1 MQIDSVITRL
11 FIADL
16 HLESVDSPQF
26 QRFCELLI
34 AWQDRA
40 TEIYLLGD
48 ITEMWIGDD
57 DTSTLATALRAV
69 LRETSA
75 RCPVFLMPGN
85 RDFLYGQ
92 QISADTGVHLLI
104 DPTRLPD
111 GVLIAHGDAYCI
123 DDAPYQQFR
132 AMVRD
137 ERWQQGI
144 LGRSLDDRRLLG
156 ASMRAQSKTTNAN
169 RAANIM
175 DVNVDAVSA
184 ALEASACHS
193 MVHGHTHRPAR
204 HGLPDGE
211 RVVLG
216 SWDGFVGWYAIQ
228 RGAKFSLHPFSL
240 AHRYGIESQGPLT

>member
-1 MQIDSVITRL
+1 MQIDYPVTRL
-11 FIADL
+11 FVSDL
-16 HLESVDSPQF
+16 HLESVDSSQF
-26 QRFCELLI
+26 QRFSELLI
-34 AWQDRA
+34 TWRDHA

-57 DTSTLATALRAV
+57 DGSELANALREVLRATAAC
-69 LRETSA
+69 
-75 RCPVFLMPGN
+75 CPVFLMPGN

-92 QISADTGVHLLI
+92 QISAHTGVHLLK

-137 ERWQQGI
+137 PDWQRGI
-144 LGRSLDDRRLLG
+144 LGRSLEERRLLG

-169 RAANIM
+169 KAANIM
-175 DVNVDAVSA
+175 DVNATAVKA
-184 ALEASACHS
+184 ALEAMDCHS

-204 HGLPDGE
+204 HDLPGGE

-228 RGAKFSLHPFSL
+228 RGAAFGLHPFSL
-240 AHRYGIESQGPLT
+240 AHRYGIETQDPST

>member
-1 MQIDSVITRL
+1 MQIDFPVTRL
-11 FIADL
+11 FVSDL
-16 HLESVDSPQF
+16 HLESVDSAQF

-34 AWQDRA
+34 AWRDRA
-40 TEIYLLGD
+40 SEIYLLGD

-57 DTSTLATALRAV
+57 DRSELPTALCAL

-75 RCPVFLMPGN
+75 CCPLYLMPGN

-92 QISADTGVHLLI
+92 QISADTGVHLLN

-132 AMVRD
+132 ALVRD
-137 ERWQQGI
+137 PAWQRGI
-144 LGRSLDDRRLLG
+144 LGRSLDERRLLG
-156 ASMRAQSKTTNAN
+156 ASLREQSRTTNAN
-169 RAANIM
+169 KAANIM
-175 DVNVDAVSA
+175 DVNVAAVQA
-184 ALEASACHS
+184 ALAAMDCHS

-204 HGLPDGE
+204 HVLPAGE

-228 RGAKFSLHPFSL
+228 RGAAFSLHPFSL
-240 AHRYGIESQGPLT
+240 APRYEIESQDPSS